1 MTLRITE
8 VAEGTGTTLRVDG
21 RLLRGTVM
29 ELAGASEQAELPLTL
44 DLSGLLFADA
54 EGVGALQQIRTRG
67 AKLRNVPPYVSL
79 LLEMAEAQ
87 CQAQNDGATPAAETK
102 HPID

>member
-8 VAEGTGTTLRVDG
+8 IAECTGTTLRVDG
-21 RLLRGTVM
+21 RLLRGTVG
-29 ELAGASEQAELPLTL
+29 ELARASEQAKPPLTL

-54 EGVGALQQIRTRG
+54 EGVEALQRIRSRG

-79 LLEMAEAQ
+79 LLEMAEAHERSRN
-87 CQAQNDGATPAAETK
+87 AGAAPTAETK
-102 HPID
+102 HPI